1 MEWLQGGPFLEVS
14 FLLQLKE
21 DKMNTIKDIIKKLFD
36 SNIKI
41 QIVNSNIDEII
52 GNFEKGYL
60 YDKEEPLSRK
70 HSLFL
75 NLYVNLTRKRKAVLY
90 IEKVSSNS
98 ILVDFWFYGS
108 EFDAIEWN
116 QIGVKEEEYIDF
128 VNFLIELFK
137 IYEFKVGG
145 IMYENDVTDF
155 FDLDDIFPNEGY
167 RFENIS
173 PDFLQKQRSSTPI
186 SVVWNQQY
194 GTFKDIPYRIMK
206 ISDNGIIVL
215 IEDLE
220 TASL

>member
-1 MEWLQGGPFLEVS
+1 MEWLKGGPFLEVS
-14 FLLQLKE
+14 FLLEYKDDKTNAIKE
-21 DKMNTIKDIIKKLFD
+21 IIKKVSYFNNKIEIVS
-36 SNIKI
+36 SNL
-41 QIVNSNIDEII
+41 DEII

-60 YDKEEPLSRK
+60 YNEEEPLSRR

-75 NLYVNLTRKRKAVLY
+75 NLYVYLPRKRKAVLH
-90 IEKVSSNS
+90 IEIVSSNS

-116 QIGVKEEEYIDF
+116 QIGVKAEEYIDF

-145 IMYENDVTDF
+145 IIYENDVTDF
-155 FDLDDIFPNEGY
+155 FELEEIFPNEGY

-173 PDFLQKQRSSTPI
+173 PDFLLKPRTSTTL

-194 GTFKDIPYRIMK
+194 GTFKDIPYRYKK
-206 ISDNGIIVL
+206 ISHNGILVL
-215 IEDLE
+215 NEDLD
-220 TASL
+220 TVSL